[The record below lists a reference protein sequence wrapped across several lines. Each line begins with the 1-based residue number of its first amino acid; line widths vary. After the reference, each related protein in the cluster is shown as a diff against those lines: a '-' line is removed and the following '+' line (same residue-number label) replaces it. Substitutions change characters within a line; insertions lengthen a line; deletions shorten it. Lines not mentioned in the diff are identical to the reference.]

1 MKLLKEYGIPVAYT
15 RAAFSADEA
24 ASVARAAGFPVAMK
38 LRSRTITHKTD
49 VGGIFLGLKGEDE
62 VKNAYHE
69 LMTRLT
75 ERGRISE
82 MEGVVVQPMMEGGQE
97 VIIGMSHYPVFGP
110 LVMVG
115 LGGIHVELL
124 KDVAFSLHPL
134 TDKDPDYMFR
144 QLKGLPLLE
153 GWRGST
159 PKDTEALKEVL
170 LRFSALIDDFPEIAE
185 MEINPLIVFDR
196 GNGCMA
202 VDARIVFKPS
212 TVQ

>member
-1 MKLLKEYGIPVAYT
+1 
-15 RAAFSADEA
+15 
-24 ASVARAAGFPVAMK
+24 
-38 LRSRTITHKTD
+38 
-49 VGGIFLGLKGEDE
+49 
-62 VKNAYHE
+62 
-69 LMTRLT
+69 
-75 ERGRISE
+75 
-82 MEGVVVQPMMEGGQE
+82 
-97 VIIGMSHYPVFGP
+97 
-110 LVMVG
+110 
-115 LGGIHVELL
+115 
-124 KDVAFSLHPL
+124 
-134 TDKDPDYMFR
+134 MFR